1 MVSKLKNIRKSS
13 DAVGILLAGG
23 NGSRLAPLT
32 HATNKHLLPIFDKP
46 MFFHPLSTLLMAQ
59 IRTIIMIVRP
69 SDLEQYKSFFYDG
82 SSLGVEIIYRV
93 QNSPIGIPDAYTL
106 TKSQIQ
112 QKNSLLVLGDN
123 ILLGQGMASQLSVP
137 DDFQGARIFGF
148 PVNNPSEYGVIDYD
162 YDSQKIRRII
172 EKPQTFVS
180 NLAIPGI
187 YFMDS
192 TVFDRVSDL
201 APSERG
207 ELEIVD
213 LLNSYLSDGTLE
225 VEIFQ
230 RGVGWL
236 DAGTVESL
244 FLASETIKVLQERQG
259 LMFANP
265 DEIAWRNGWIN
276 DSQLVKN
283 ASKWGST
290 KYSGYLKALLN

>member
-1 MVSKLKNIRKSS
+1 M
-13 DAVGILLAGG
+13 GILLAGG

>member
-1 MVSKLKNIRKSS
+1 MKNTRKSS
-13 DAVGILLAGG
+13 EAIGILLAGG

-32 HATNKHLLPIFDKP
+32 HALNKHLLPIFDKP
-46 MFFHPLSTLLMAQ
+46 MFFHPLSTLLLAQ

-69 SDLEQYKSFFYDG
+69 SDLDQYKSFFQDG
-82 SSLGVEIIYRV
+82 SSLGVEIIYKV
-93 QNSPIGIPDAYTL
+93 QNNPIGIPDAYTL
-106 TKSQIQ
+106 TRLEVE

-192 TVFDRVSDL
+192 TVFDRVSEL

-213 LLNSYLSDGTLE
+213 LLNLYLSDSNLE

-236 DAGTVESL
+236 DAGTVDSL

-265 DEIAWRNGWIN
+265 DEIAWRNGWID

-290 KYSGYLKALLN
+290 KYSEYLKAMLN

>member
-1 MVSKLKNIRKSS
+1 M
-13 DAVGILLAGG
+13 GILLAGG

-32 HATNKHLLPIFDKP
+32 HALNKHLLPIFDKP
-46 MFFHPLSTLLMAQ
+46 MFFHPLSTLLLAQ

-69 SDLEQYKSFFYDG
+69 SDLDQYKSFFHDG
-82 SSLGVEIIYRV
+82 SSLGVEIIYKV

-106 TKSQIQ
+106 TRLEVE

-123 ILLGQGMASQLSVP
+123 ILLGQGMASQLSVA
-137 DDFQGARIFGF
+137 DDFQGSRIFGF

-192 TVFDRVSDL
+192 TVFDRVSEL
-201 APSERG
+201 VPSERG

-213 LLNSYLSDGTLE
+213 LLNSYLSDGNLE

-265 DEIAWRNGWIN
+265 DEIAWRNGWID
-276 DSQLVKN
+276 DSQLLKN

-290 KYSGYLKALLN
+290 KYSEYLKALLN

>member
-1 MVSKLKNIRKSS
+1 MKYIRQPS

-23 NGSRLAPLT
+23 TGSRLAPLT
-32 HATNKHLLPIFDKP
+32 HSINKHLLPIFDKP
-46 MFFHPLSTLLMAQ
+46 MFFHPLSTLLLAQ
-59 IRTIIMIVRP
+59 IRRIIMIVGP
-69 SDLEQYKSFFYDG
+69 SDLEKYESFFHNG
-82 SSLGVEIIYRV
+82 SSLGVEIIYKV

-106 TKSQIQ
+106 TKLEIN

-123 ILLGQGMASQLSVP
+123 ILLGQGMAGQLSVP
-137 DDFQGARIFGF
+137 QEFSGARIFGF
-148 PVNNPSEYGVIDYD
+148 PVNNPSDYGVIDFD
-162 YDSQKIRRII
+162 YNSGTIRRII
-172 EKPQTFVS
+172 EKPQSFVS

-192 TVFDRVSDL
+192 TVSDRVSEL
-201 APSERG
+201 APSKRG

-213 LLNSYLSDGTLE
+213 LLNLYLHEGKLD

-236 DAGTVESL
+236 DAGTIDSL

-265 DEIAWRNGWIN
+265 DEIAWRNGWIS
-276 DSQLVKN
+276 DSQLIEN
-283 ASKWGST
+283 AARWGTT
-290 KYSGYLKALLN
+290 KYSEYLKTLLN